1 MLSRL
6 TRPMFRFCLIE
17 APVNIPKMND
27 YLDDARKFKAVVAK
41 HPHFQ
46 PSLEGVYIYN
56 KGELEFK
63 SFLIMKSKENVE
75 DYVLALVKNYF
86 RSTYKSGVTVESD
99 LSTHGLDSIDAM
111 ELAMQIEEDL
121 GYTIPSETLA
131 NFHRVKHYINY
142 ILQVEAFKF
151 DYNKRPLA

>member
-17 APVNIPKMND
+17 SRASLPTFDD
-27 YLDDARKFKAVVAK
+27 YMDNVKKYNRVKAK
-41 HPHFQ
+41 HPHFE
-46 PSLEGVYIYN
+46 PTNDGVYVYN

-63 SFLIMKSKENVE
+63 PFLIMRSKENVE

-86 RSTYKSGVTVESD
+86 RSTYKSGITAESD

-121 GYTIPSETLA
+121 GYTIPSETLS

-142 ILQVEAFKF
+142 IVQVEAFKF
-151 DYNKRPLA
+151 DYNKSPLA